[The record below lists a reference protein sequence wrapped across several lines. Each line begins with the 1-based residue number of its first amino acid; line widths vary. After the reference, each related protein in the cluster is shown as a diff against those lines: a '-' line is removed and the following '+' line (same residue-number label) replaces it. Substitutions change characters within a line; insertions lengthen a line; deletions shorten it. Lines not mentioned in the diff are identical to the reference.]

1 MELNGKDFTVIAVCP
16 IGRFGNYV
24 VAASGSGNRDPENSL
39 TVYKFEAQNV
49 EEPLRKIASVK
60 VSVPFSTIGWTRY
73 GEETKEHEFGFIVGG
88 HEDGSVSLW
97 EATAIIGAKENKK
110 INFGL
115 LQSKKFHSSRV
126 NVIKFNQKPSLF
138 ASGSREI
145 VIISIEKNLTLE
157 SPVKCPSQDDT
168 EITSLAWNEK
178 VPYILSSATLTGT
191 TYIWEMKKSEVFL
204 RIVDQGII
212 GDPEEERVQ
221 QPVIT
226 KTLWCSDGV
235 QILIAYD
242 HPDFT
247 FLTQYHMKQPSA
259 PTAEYHGGHREPIC
273 DITKN
278 PHDTNF
284 ILTLGKDDTVT
295 LWSLRTQKALVHIPM
310 NEKITSILWLNK
322 TPDVFVAVS
331 ASGVLSHY
339 QVNFSTDAFNKGENV
354 ELPPKWLF
362 KKSGMSFAFGGK
374 FATFSEKNSSNITL
388 HSLSGNLELSTKM
401 KTFIEKTE
409 KIDSATFLEEK
420 ILSSKDNH
428 KDKNATLFWVT
439 LKCLLKDDYQQLF
452 TLMGFEKNKLQSEV
466 YAFIGKKSEK
476 TQNKERQR
484 VTLVNN
490 NINDEAE
497 EFWNTAMA
505 KNDKEEAKVNSKS
518 TEVLNEKPMTIQETV
533 TKNINWNQGAEKLI
547 KHSLLI
553 GDLESAVDVALK
565 CGREAEALL
574 IASAGDKNLFNKAK
588 ASFFNKNKDL
598 FIKNIFSSI
607 INGNFEALFEY
618 NVLKDWK
625 EYILYAKT
633 YLQGGE
639 FINFANNLGDRLSSN
654 TDIYM
659 ALVCYALGRNYEK
672 CVELLYNNYLK
683 ETEKLGKNEK
693 KYFTQNLFEHIISLN
708 NILSSGSD
716 AITDKIISEYCE
728 ILINEGLFTEALSY
742 LSKLKNSNNRI
753 LTLYDRLQNHCDYNN
768 KYAKLQP
775 PFNIIV
781 VKPKIEKVAVS
792 SKAKGLSTNTGANT
806 NKLPTKT
813 GKDILWDEPQDKKNP
828 FENKPV
834 KNLKGFGN
842 NRDEGHPSEIVNQPK
857 PSENRVPLTKN
868 PFHKSNPPNEI
879 KPNPLNELSN
889 TNNSTINSNVTTE
902 KRPTPGRPVNPPM
915 PLKRSSVEPETPIQ
929 NNPSPVINPPV
940 RAPNV
945 PPKNVLPRPVNSL
958 PNLNKTET
966 TTTPAI
972 NKLVPSSSVTSL
984 PSQSNIQPMS
994 TEEELVHSSFEK
1006 FIDLYN
1012 SSYPDDNKQKDFFN
1026 RVSPLLTKLK
1036 NHEIKI
1042 NLLKLLVEF
1051 INSKIY

>member
-1 MELNGKDFTVIAVCP
+1 MELNGKDSTVIAVCP
-16 IGRFGNYV
+16 ISRFGNYI
-24 VAASGSGNRDPENSL
+24 VAASSSGNKDPENNL

-49 EEPLRKIASVK
+49 EEPLRKVASVK
-60 VSVPFSTIGWTRY
+60 VSVTFSTIGWTRF

-97 EATAIIGAKENKK
+97 EATSIIGAKENKK
-110 INFGL
+110 VNFGL

-126 NVIKFNQKPSLF
+126 NVIKFNQKQSLF

-157 SPVKCPSQDDT
+157 SPVKCPSQDET
-168 EITSLAWNEK
+168 EITSLAWNDK

-212 GDPEEERVQ
+212 GDPEEEREQ

-273 DITKN
+273 DMTKN

-310 NEKITSILWLNK
+310 NEKITSIFWLNK
-322 TPDVFVAVS
+322 TPDVFIAVS
-331 ASGVLSHY
+331 ASGVLSHH

-354 ELPPKWLF
+354 EIPPKWLF
-362 KKSGMSFAFGGK
+362 KKSGISFAFGGK
-374 FATFSEKNSSNITL
+374 FATFSEKNSSNVTL
-388 HSLSGNLELSTKM
+388 HALAGNLELSTKM

-409 KIDSATFLEEK
+409 KIDSASFLDEK
-420 ILSSKDNH
+420 IQSSKDNH
-428 KDKNATLFWVT
+428 RDKNAALFWVT
-439 LKCLLKDDYQQLF
+439 LKCLLKEDYQQLF
-452 TLMGFEKNKLQSEV
+452 NLMGFEKNKLQSEV
-466 YAFIGKKSEK
+466 YAFIGKKAEK

-484 VTLVNN
+484 ATLVNN
-490 NINDEAE
+490 IINDEAE

-505 KNDKEEAKVNSKS
+505 KNDKEEAKINNKS
-518 TEVLNEKPMTIQETV
+518 SEVVNEKPMTIQETV

-633 YLQGGE
+633 YLQGRE

-659 ALVCYALGRNYEK
+659 ALVCYVLGRNYEK

-693 KYFTQNLFEHIISLN
+693 KIFTQNLFEHIISIK

-716 AITDKIISEYCE
+716 PITDKIISEYCE
-728 ILINEGLFTEALSY
+728 ILINQGLFGEALSY
-742 LSKLKNSNNRI
+742 LSKLKNSNSRI

-768 KYAKLQP
+768 KFAKLQS

-781 VKPKIEKVAVS
+781 VKPKLEKVINTS
-792 SKAKGLSTNTGANT
+792 TKGKGVSTNSNT
-806 NKLPTKT
+806 NKLPTKS
-813 GKDILWDEPQDKKNP
+813 GKDIFGEESQDKKSS
-828 FENKPV
+828 FESKPPV
-834 KNLKGFGN
+834 KNIKNFGLS
-842 NRDEGHPSEIVNQPK
+842 REEISSSEVNNQPK
-857 PSENRVPLTKN
+857 QPENKVPLPKN
-868 PFHKSNPPNEI
+868 PFFKGNPGNEI
-879 KPNPLNELSN
+879 KPNPLNEI
-889 TNNSTINSNVTTE
+889 NNNINNQNYNNVIAE
-902 KRPTPGRPVNPPM
+902 KKPTPARPVNPPM
-915 PLKRSSVEPETPIQ
+915 PVKRNPVEPETPIQ
-929 NNPSPVINPPV
+929 NNPSPVINPPF
-940 RAPNV
+940 RGSNI
-945 PPKNVLPRPVNSL
+945 PPKNPLPKPVNPL
-958 PNLNKTET
+958 QNLTKPET
-966 TTTPAI
+966 STPLN
-972 NKLVPSSSVTSL
+972 NKLPSSSISSQS
-984 PSQSNIQPMS
+984 SQSNTQPMS
-994 TEEELVHSSFEK
+994 TEEEFVHSAFEK
-1006 FIDLYN
+1006 FIDLYD

-1036 NHEIKI
+1036 NHEIKT
-1042 NLLKLLVEF
+1042 NLLKLLIEF
-1051 INSKIY
+1051 INCIII